1 MVKYE
6 STRNRKEIVS
16 AHEAVI
22 HGLAGDGGLYTPEK
36 IEGHIDPKEIL
47 NRSYQ
52 ETAARIIGTMLDDY
66 SAEEIRACVE
76 GAYDQKFDTKEI
88 VPLRKISDGWLM
100 ELWHGPTS
108 AFKDVALTILPR
120 LLTAAYKKENRDDK
134 IAILTATSGDTG
146 KAALSGFADVPHTAI
161 TVFYP
166 EIGVSP
172 IQKRQMQTSRGK
184 NVEVIAVKGN
194 FDDCQR
200 MVKQAMSDPEVQA
213 SLQGVTL
220 SSANSIN
227 IGRLVPQ
234 IVYYYSSYAKLVN
247 DKVIACGDKV
257 NFVVPTGNFGD
268 ILAGYMAECLGLPV
282 GRLICASNTNNVLTD
297 FLKTGVYSIKRP
309 FHTTMSPSMDILIS
323 SNLERLLFMMSGN
336 NDVMVKQ
343 MMTKLK
349 EEGSYAVPSSLKEK
363 IAEKFCG
370 YWTSEEDCA
379 AVIHDLF
386 QQEHVLIDPH
396 TAVALHA
403 MKQYQKETQ
412 DSTPCVVL
420 STASPYKFGHD
431 VLKAALQEDIA
442 DDFAA
447 MERLQEASGMTIPA
461 GLAELKQLPVRF
473 ERSIEIQDGMH
484 VIAERMKEISH
495 DHD

>member
-1 MVKYE
+1 MIKYE
-6 STRNRKEIVS
+6 SSRNCQEIVS

-22 HGLAGDGGLYTPEK
+22 HGLAGDGGLYTPDA
-36 IEGHIDPKEIL
+36 IPGHIDPQEIL
-47 NRSYQ
+47 NCSYQ
-52 ETAARIIGTMLDDY
+52 ETAAKIIGTMLDDY
-66 SAEEIRACVE
+66 SEEEILACVK
-76 GAYDQKFDTKEI
+76 GAYDQKFDTEEI
-88 VPLRKISDGWLM
+88 VPLRKISDGYLM

-120 LLTAAYKKENRDDK
+120 LLTAAYKKEKRDDK

-172 IQKRQMQTSRGK
+172 IQKKQMQTSKGK

-200 MVKQAMSDPEVQA
+200 MVKQAMSDAEVQA

-247 DKVIACGDKV
+247 TKKIACGDAV

-268 ILAGYMAECLGLPV
+268 ILAGYMAKSLGLPIHK
-282 GRLICASNTNNVLTD
+282 LICASNSNNVLTD
-297 FLKTGVYSIKRP
+297 FLKTGVYSVKRP

-336 NDVMVKQ
+336 DDVMVRE
-343 MMTKLK
+343 MMAQLK
-349 EEGSYAVPSSLKEK
+349 DNGSYTVPASLKEK
-363 IAEKFCG
+363 IQQEFCG

-379 AVIHDLF
+379 ATMHDLF
-386 QQEHVLIDPH
+386 ANENVLIDPH
-396 TAVALHA
+396 TSVALHA
-403 MKQYQKETQ
+403 MRQYQSETK
-412 DSTPCVVL
+412 DELPCIVL
-420 STASPYKFGHD
+420 STASPYKFSHD
-431 VLKAALQEDIA
+431 VLKAVAKEDIA

-447 MERLQEASGMTIPA
+447 MDRLAEVSGMKVPA
-461 GLAELKQLPVRF
+461 GLLELKSLPVRF
-473 ERSIEIQDGMH
+473 QRSIEIKDGMH
-484 VIAERMKEISH
+484 VIAERMKEIAH